1 MKLRVKDIAKLEIE
15 NNNLKDQFKSFA
27 KDLESE
33 NNKLKEEVIEKNDE
47 LKKLWTRKLVF
58 KKT

>member
-1 MKLRVKDIAKLEIE
+1 MKLKVKDIAKLEID

>member
-47 LKKLWTRKLVF
+47 LKKL
-58 KKT
+58 